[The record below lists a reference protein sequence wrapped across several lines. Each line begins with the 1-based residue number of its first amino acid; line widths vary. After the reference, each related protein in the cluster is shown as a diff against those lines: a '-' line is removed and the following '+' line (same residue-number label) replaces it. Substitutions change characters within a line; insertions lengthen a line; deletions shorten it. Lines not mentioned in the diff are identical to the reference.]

1 MIRVK
6 QKDLDYKSGLGYQR
20 FKEIE
25 ENKQALEN
33 QQKLNKAVDYILS
46 KQGIKKPTIVE
57 KHEAMRKV
65 FDKSAKEL
73 KQRQNM
79 QMQKVS
85 RKMDK
90 QMKLITSMYAKNKLD
105 DLKPKIKESSIKQ
118 MASLASPVQSG
129 ESTLPKALLPPTSI
143 PKGIEKNTMTDMEN
157 LAKSTMYVRM
167 TQTPKTKGKSQKTQT
182 RNISNVQNLINKFE
196 NKESQTD
203 KKKLGRPPNSEL
215 IKKAGQK
222 QQKKILDFMAS
233 NPSPST
239 PASMTKIK

>member
-25 ENKQALEN
+25 ENKKALEN

-90 QMKLITSMYAKNKLD
+90 QMKLITSMYARNKLNE
-105 DLKPKIKESSIKQ
+105 LKPKIKESSVKQ
-118 MASLASPVQSG
+118 MASLASPMQSG
-129 ESTLPKALLPPTSI
+129 EATLPKAILPPTTI
-143 PKGIEKNTMTDMEN
+143 PYGI
-157 LAKSTMYVRM
+157 
-167 TQTPKTKGKSQKTQT
+167 
-182 RNISNVQNLINKFE
+182 VQNRVSEMEKLV
-196 NKESQTD
+196 
-203 KKKLGRPPNSEL
+203 KKGGRPSQQVM
-215 IKKAGQK
+215 AQRQGQK
-222 QQKKILDFMAS
+222 QEKKILDFMAS

-239 PASMTKIK
+239 PPSMTKIK

>member
-25 ENKQALEN
+25 ENKKALEN

-46 KQGIKKPTIVE
+46 KQGIKKPTTAE

-105 DLKPKIKESSIKQ
+105 ELKPRIKESSVKQ
-118 MASLASPVQSG
+118 MASLASPIKSG
-129 ESTLPKALLPPTSI
+129 ESTLPKAILPPTTT
-143 PKGIEKNTMTDMEN
+143 PKGIVKNTVNEME
-157 LAKSTMYVRM
+157 K
-167 TQTPKTKGKSQKTQT
+167 
-182 RNISNVQNLINKFE
+182 LIK
-196 NKESQTD
+196 Q
-203 KKKLGRPPNSEL
+203 GRPSNL
-215 IKKAGQK
+215 DVAIKQGKK
-222 QQKKILDFMAS
+222 QEKKILDFMAS

-239 PASMTKIK
+239 PPSMTKLK